1 MRWQGGISNRELM
14 QTAAIHK
21 MSKKSHTLTKIIF
34 DLKEPAYL
42 LSSVPGHQ
50 TILGDIVACL

>member
-1 MRWQGGISNRELM
+1 MARRDKQLRTDADGCNSQNE
-14 QTAAIHK
+14 A
-21 MSKKSHTLTKIIF
+21 LTKIIF

-42 LSSVPGHQ
+42 LNSMQGHQ